1 MTIDPAQTNVIYCS
15 VPVEGKY
22 GRKYEIQ
29 KYMLNDGGDV
39 VAVEA
44 VTRNSR
50 YNNVRPYIIP
60 DSEDTP
66 LRLTWMHG
74 NYYDWIVS
82 TTHPLGYCTAIHS
95 DFRGFPVKT
104 ETENIEMT
112 VEQAK
117 DFKFDGNS

>member
-1 MTIDPAQTNVIYCS
+1 MS
-15 VPVEGKY
+15 
-22 GRKYEIQ
+22 
-29 KYMLNDGGDV
+29 GGDV

-74 NYYDWIVS
+74 Q
-82 TTHPLGYCTAIHS
+82 LL
-95 DFRGFPVKT
+95 
-104 ETENIEMT
+104 
-112 VEQAK
+112 
-117 DFKFDGNS
+117 